1 MRGALARWLV
11 IACSAAAYSL
21 PHAAGAQD
29 LGSKTA
35 LLDALRHGGYVIVFR
50 HATTE
55 AKPDAPR
62 VDLTNCSTQRN
73 LSAEGRTMARSI
85 NAAFTE
91 LRIPVGRVVSSPF
104 CRAEETATL
113 AFGHEEPIAGLGDK
127 AVKDRAAAADAATML
142 EGVIES
148 GAAAGA
154 NTIVVTHGFNIK
166 SVVGDDVVEGE
177 ATVFKPDGNGGF
189 TQITRVLPQDWAT
202 LAR

>member
-1 MRGALARWLV
+1 MKRALGRSLALACS
-11 IACSAAAYSL
+11 IAAFSL
-21 PHAAGAQD
+21 PSHAGAQEARN
-29 LGSKTA
+29 GQP

-55 AKPDAPR
+55 AKPDAAH
-62 VDLTNCSTQRN
+62 VDLADCSTQRN
-73 LSAEGRTMARSI
+73 LSPDGRTMARSI
-85 NAAFTE
+85 NTAFTQ
-91 LRIPVGRVVSSPF
+91 LHIPVGRVVSSPF

-113 AFGHEEPIAGLGDK
+113 AFGHEEPVAGLGDK
-127 AVKDRAAAADAATML
+127 AVKDQSTAAEAASTL
-142 EGVIES
+142 KTVIES
-148 GAAAGA
+148 SAVAGP